1 MSHEPLMNYFAAA
14 PAATNALVAFAK
26 TAGAKLDRRL
36 AELVNLR
43 VSQINGCAFCMDMHS
58 HDLLGQG
65 VDPRALATLAGWREA
80 RRFFSPRECAALAWA
95 ESVNAIPS
103 RVPSEEEFAALR
115 EHFKESEIAELTLAV
130 CAIRSFNALN
140 ASFRTQ
146 VPEKPYT
153 GA

>member
-1 MSHEPLMNYFAAA
+1 MNYFAAA
-14 PAATNALVAFAK
+14 PAAANALVAFAK

-43 VSQINGCAFCMDMHS
+43 VSQINGCAFCLDMHA
-58 HDLLGQG
+58 HALLDMG
-65 VDPRALATLAGWREA
+65 VDPRAVATVAGWREA
-80 RRFFSPRECAALAWA
+80 RRFFSPAECAALAWA
-95 ESVNAIPS
+95 ESVNAIPH
-103 RVPSEEEFAALR
+103 RVPSEQEFAALR
-115 EHFKESEIAELTLAV
+115 EHFQESEIAELTLAI

-146 VPEKPYT
+146 VPDKPYV